1 MFKTSQLLKN
11 SASLSSNKIMS
22 ATKCPLNKT
31 ARNLYI
37 SYITV
42 AIAAPFLYSY
52 LHTDRIKYDSFY
64 IDSPESETCKNYSK
78 KKTQH
83 SVRYIF

>member
-1 MFKTSQLLKN
+1 MFKSNQLLKY
-11 SASLSSNKIMS
+11 SASLSSNKIMT

-37 SYITV
+37 SYITI

-52 LHTDRIKYDSFY
+52 IYTDRNNYNKFY
-64 IDSPESETCKNYSK
+64 IDSESETCKNYSK